1 MSAERRP
8 APAPAPSPP
17 PPGGASSD
25 VAAGAGA
32 RARAVAEVEVESAA
46 SLVGF
51 AVLGDA
57 DAEESLETTGTVGG
71 GSNEVSIG
79 D

>member
-1 MSAERRP
+1 
-8 APAPAPSPP
+8 
-17 PPGGASSD
+17 
-25 VAAGAGA
+25 VA
-32 RARAVAEVEVESAA
+32 ESAA
-46 SLVGF
+46 SLVGL

-57 DAEESLETTGTVGG
+57 EAESLETTGTVGS